1 MNHKNATNMNKKN
14 IRRDNTYLGVG
25 IMGVVGLLHFCPLS
39 QLAVISIPMTLTVG
53 DCSATS
59 TSSPSLLCDSWSA
72 VSSYKLN
79 S

>member
-1 MNHKNATNMNKKN
+1 MNKGEENK
-14 IRRDNTYLGVG
+14 YLGVG
-25 IMGVVGLLHFCPLS
+25 IIGVVGLLHFCPLS

-53 DCSATS
+53 DCSTTS
-59 TSSPSLLCDSWSA
+59 NSSPSLLCDSWSA

>member
-1 MNHKNATNMNKKN
+1 MNHENATNMNKKKYK
-14 IRRDNTYLGVG
+14 RGNTYLGAG

-59 TSSPSLLCDSWSA
+59 TSSPSLLSDSWSA

>member
-1 MNHKNATNMNKKN
+1 MNEGEENK
-14 IRRDNTYLGVG
+14 YLGVG
-25 IMGVVGLLHFCPLS
+25 IIGVVGLLHFCPLS

-59 TSSPSLLCDSWSA
+59 NSSPSLLCDSWSA

>member
-1 MNHKNATNMNKKN
+1 MNKGEENK
-14 IRRDNTYLGVG
+14 YLGVG
-25 IMGVVGLLHFCPLS
+25 IIGVVGLLHFCPLS

-59 TSSPSLLCDSWSA
+59 NSSPSLLCDSWSA

>member
-1 MNHKNATNMNKKN
+1 MKNRQNKREKK
-14 IRRDNTYLGVG
+14 YLGVG

-59 TSSPSLLCDSWSA
+59 NSSPSLLCDSWWSA